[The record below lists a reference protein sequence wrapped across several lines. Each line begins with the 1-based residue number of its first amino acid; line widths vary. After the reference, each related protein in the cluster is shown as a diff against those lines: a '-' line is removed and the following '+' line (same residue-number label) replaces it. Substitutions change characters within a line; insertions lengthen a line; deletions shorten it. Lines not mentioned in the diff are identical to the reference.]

1 MLYKAFLRKVS
12 FKNNLQGILEADGN
26 KRCDWNF
33 KRKYRTIR
41 THGKWAKNRALKR
54 NFGENLER
62 KRAKNALWRE
72 LGREQ
77 KENKKP
83 L

>member
-1 MLYKAFLRKVS
+1 MINFEFDARARR
-12 FKNNLQGILEADGN
+12 LQGILEADGS
-26 KRCDWNF
+26 KRRNLNF
-33 KRKYRTIR
+33 KRKFRTIR
-41 THGKWAKNRALKR
+41 THEKWAKKKALKR

-62 KRAKNALWRE
+62 KRAKNALRRE

>member
-1 MLYKAFLRKVS
+1 
-12 FKNNLQGILEADGN
+12 
-26 KRCDWNF
+26 
-33 KRKYRTIR
+33 
-41 THGKWAKNRALKR
+41 LKR